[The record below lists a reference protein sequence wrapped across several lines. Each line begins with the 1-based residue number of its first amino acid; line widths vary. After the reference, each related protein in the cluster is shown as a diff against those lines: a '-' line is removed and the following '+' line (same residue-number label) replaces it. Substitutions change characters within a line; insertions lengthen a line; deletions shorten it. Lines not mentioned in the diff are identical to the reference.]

1 MTPLFKRK
9 PVSRSQ
15 VRSQVRDQ
23 TNEHPFDQ
31 ALPAWNPNEGLGKG
45 FNIVKMIEE
54 HTPQRIDDIT
64 KQVADYEQ
72 KIKKLRLEA
81 TQLRRLL
88 SVLNTKIS
96 PSV

>member
-1 MTPLFKRK
+1 MISILPKK
-9 PVSRSQ
+9 PV
-15 VRSQVRDQ
+15 V
-23 TNEHPFDQ
+23 Q
-31 ALPAWNPNEGLGKG
+31 AVSVATVVDDMYIDYIPLQSLPVNSSAGHD
-45 FNIVKMIEE
+45 FNIIRVVTD
-54 HTPQRIDDIT
+54 HAPQRIDDIT

-96 PSV
+96 PSA